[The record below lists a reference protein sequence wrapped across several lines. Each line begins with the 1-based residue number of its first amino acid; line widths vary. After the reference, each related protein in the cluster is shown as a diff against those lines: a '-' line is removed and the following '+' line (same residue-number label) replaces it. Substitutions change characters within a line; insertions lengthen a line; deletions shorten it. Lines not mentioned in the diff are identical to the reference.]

1 MYRRAIKTDID
12 EIIKIPGVKYSKEEL
27 ESFLKNGYKYLYVY
41 ENTNNTIVGASI
53 FGSDEVDDDDYDSE
67 IYGMY
72 IKNVKDKDTI
82 NAEMLFETKQQLFD
96 MGFRNL
102 IVWVDDNNEKM
113 QKYLVAS
120 GGKETKK
127 REFNGKIQTAYTYA
141 LVDMNIE

>member
-12 EIIKIPGVKYSKEEL
+12 EIIKIPGVRYSKEEL
-27 ESFLKNGYKYLYVY
+27 ESFLEDRFKYLYVY

-82 NAEMLFETKQQLFD
+82 NAEMLFDTKQELFN
-96 MGFRNL
+96 MGYRSL
-102 IVWVDDNNEKM
+102 IIWVDENDEKM

-120 GGKETKK
+120 GGKESKK
-127 REFNGKIQTAYTYA
+127 RELNGKIQTAYTYA
-141 LVDMNIE
+141 LIDMNIE